1 MENPLKIG
9 ILGLGTVGSGV
20 VKSHEGNDLVSIKK
34 VAVRNINKK
43 RSVNLPVD
51 VLTEDSFSVVNDKDI
66 DVVVELIGGTDPAYE
81 LVKTAIENKK
91 HVVSANKELIATYG
105 KELFELAKKN
115 NVIILYEA
123 AVAGGIPIIMPIK
136 TSLCG
141 NKVTK
146 VAGILNGTTNYILTK
161 MTDEGADFA
170 ETLKQ
175 AQELGYA
182 EADPTADVEGFD
194 AAYKISILA
203 SIVFNQRIDVK
214 KVYREGIS
222 KITSTDIQYAD
233 ELGYKI
239 KLIAKAELLDG
250 GSVDIRVHP
259 MLVSKKQMISRI
271 DDVLNAVMVEGFP
284 VGQVIFSGPGAGEF
298 PTASSVIGD
307 ILCLAQEMEAGDK
320 NPLAMMQCKH
330 ETAADILDIKNSHNK
345 YYINLTA
352 ENVPGVIGK
361 LGEICGKNNINF
373 VSILQKGILENDTAR
388 VIILTSM
395 ALEADIQKAVEEM
408 TNSSIIKDITN
419 VIRVMD

>member
-20 VKSHEGNDLVSIKK
+20 VKSLEGNDLVSIKK

-239 KLIAKAELLDG
+239 KLIAKTELLDG

-388 VIILTSM
+388 VIILTGM

>member
-20 VKSHEGNDLVSIKK
+20 VKSLEGNDLVSIKK

-388 VIILTSM
+388 VIIFTSM

>member
-1 MENPLKIG
+1 MKNPLNIG

-20 VKSHEGNDLVSIKK
+20 VKSLEGNDLVSIKK

-43 RSVNLPVD
+43 RSVNLCTD

-66 DVVVELIGGTDPAYE
+66 DVVVELIGGVDPAYD
-81 LVKTAIENKK
+81 LVKTAILNKK
-91 HVVSANKELIATYG
+91 HVISANKELIATYG
-105 KELFELAKKN
+105 EELFELAKKN
-115 NVIILYEA
+115 NVLILYEA
-123 AVAGGIPIIMPIK
+123 AVAGGIPIIMPVK

-141 NKVTK
+141 NKITK

-161 MTDEGADFA
+161 MTDEGADFSQ
-170 ETLKQ
+170 TLKQ
-175 AQELGYA
+175 AQDLGYA

-214 KVYREGIS
+214 KVYKEGIS
-222 KITSTDIQYAD
+222 KITSTDIKYAD
-233 ELGYKI
+233 ELGYKV
-239 KLIAKAELLDG
+239 KLIAKAELLSN
-250 GSVDIRVHP
+250 GSIDIRVHP

-307 ILCLAQEMEAGDK
+307 ILCLAQELNAGDEA
-320 NPLAMMQCKH
+320 PLAMMRCKH
-330 ETAADILDIKNSHNK
+330 ETKAEIIDIKDSENK
-345 YYINLTA
+345 YYLNLIVR
-352 ENVPGVIGK
+352 NIPGVIGK
-361 LGEICGKNNINF
+361 LGEICGKYNINF
-373 VSILQKGILENDTAR
+373 VSILQKGVMENDTAR
-388 VIILTSM
+388 VIMLTST
-395 ALEADIQKAVEEM
+395 ALEADVQKAVKEM
-408 TNSSIIKDITN
+408 ENSSIVKDITN

>member
-1 MENPLKIG
+1 MDNPLKIG

-20 VKSHEGNDLVSIKK
+20 VKSLEGNEFVSIKK

-43 RSVNLPVD
+43 RSVNLPDD
-51 VLTEDSFSVVNDKDI
+51 VLTEDSFSVVKDSDI

-182 EADPTADVEGFD
+182 EADPTADVEGYD
-194 AAYKISILA
+194 ASYKISILA

-222 KITSTDIQYAD
+222 KITSTDIHYAD

-239 KLIAKAELLDG
+239 KLIAKAEMLDDG
-250 GSVDIRVHP
+250 RVDIRVHP

-307 ILCLAQEMEAGDK
+307 ILCLAQEIEAGDE
-320 NPLAMMQCKH
+320 NPFAMMQCKH
-330 ETAADILDIKNSHNK
+330 ESSAEILDMKDSHNK
-345 YYINLTA
+345 YYINLIA
-352 ENVPGVIGK
+352 ENLPGVIGK

-395 ALEADIQKAVEEM
+395 ALEADVQKAVKEM
-408 TNSSIIKDITN
+408 TDSTIIKDITN

>member
-20 VKSHEGNDLVSIKK
+20 VKSLEGNDLVSIKK

-146 VAGILNGTTNYILTK
+146 VAGIL
-161 MTDEGADFA
+161 
-170 ETLKQ
+170 
-175 AQELGYA
+175 
-182 EADPTADVEGFD
+182 
-194 AAYKISILA
+194 
-203 SIVFNQRIDVK
+203 
-214 KVYREGIS
+214 
-222 KITSTDIQYAD
+222 
-233 ELGYKI
+233 
-239 KLIAKAELLDG
+239 
-250 GSVDIRVHP
+250 
-259 MLVSKKQMISRI
+259 
-271 DDVLNAVMVEGFP
+271 
-284 VGQVIFSGPGAGEF
+284 
-298 PTASSVIGD
+298 
-307 ILCLAQEMEAGDK
+307 
-320 NPLAMMQCKH
+320 
-330 ETAADILDIKNSHNK
+330 
-345 YYINLTA
+345 
-352 ENVPGVIGK
+352 
-361 LGEICGKNNINF
+361 KNNKLY
-373 VSILQKGILENDTAR
+373 SDQND
-388 VIILTSM
+388 
-395 ALEADIQKAVEEM
+395 
-408 TNSSIIKDITN
+408 
-419 VIRVMD
+419 

>member
-1 MENPLKIG
+1 MEKPLKIG

-20 VKSHEGNDLVSIKK
+20 VKTLEGNEFVSIKK
-34 VAVRNINKK
+34 VSVRNLNKK
-43 RSVNLPVD
+43 RSVELSSD
-51 VLTEDSFSVVNDKDI
+51 VLTDDSFSIVNDKDI
-66 DVVVELIGGTDPAYE
+66 DVVVELIGGVNPAYE

-91 HVVSANKELIATYG
+91 HIISANKELIATYG
-105 KELFELAKKN
+105 EELFELAKKN

-136 TSLCG
+136 TALCG
-141 NKVTK
+141 NKITK

-161 MTDEGADFA
+161 MTDEGADFSQ
-170 ETLKQ
+170 TLKQ

-214 KVYREGIS
+214 NVYKEGIS
-222 KITSTDIQYAD
+222 KITSTDIKYAD

-239 KLIAKAELLDG
+239 KLIGKAELLDNG
-250 GSVDIRVHP
+250 KIDIRVHP

-271 DDVLNAVMVEGFP
+271 DDVLNAVMIEGAP

-298 PTASSVIGD
+298 PTASSVVGD
-307 ILCLAQEMEAGDK
+307 ILCLAQELESDNH
-320 NPLAMMQCKH
+320 NPLAMMRCKH
-330 ETAADILDIKNSHNK
+330 SSKADLIDIKDSKNK
-345 YYINLTA
+345 YYINLIA

-361 LGEICGKNNINF
+361 LGEICGKYNINF
-373 VSILQKGILENDTAR
+373 LSILQKGVLENDTAR
-388 VIILTSM
+388 VIMLTST
-395 ALEADIQKAVEEM
+395 ALESDVQKAVEEVKA
-408 TNSSIIKDITN
+408 SSIIKDVTN